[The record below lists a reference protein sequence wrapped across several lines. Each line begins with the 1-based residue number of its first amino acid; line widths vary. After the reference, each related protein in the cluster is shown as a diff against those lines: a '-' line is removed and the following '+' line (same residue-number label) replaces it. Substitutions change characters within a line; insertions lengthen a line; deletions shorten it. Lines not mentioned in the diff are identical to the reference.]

1 MPTYEYVCRA
11 CRHEF
16 ERFQPITSSPVR
28 TCPKC
33 GRKRV
38 ERKIGIGA
46 AVLFKGG
53 GFYETDYRSESYRK
67 TEEAE
72 KKESEKASE
81 KASEKKPADSAKP
94 TDSKVVPAPKETDK
108 PAQKAAA
115 ASTISESKS
124 QASTQIASQASV
136 QAPSQE
142 FRETP
147 AIPREK
153 QEKKSAREG
162 RGVGNLKQ
170 PAKTPS
176 RASKPARKTKK

>member
-72 KKESEKASE
+72 KKETE
-81 KASEKKPADSAKP
+81 KASEKKPAEIAKP
-94 TDSKVVPAPKETDK
+94 TDSKVVPVAKETDK
-108 PAQKAAA
+108 PAEKAAA

-124 QASTQIASQASV
+124 QASSQIASPAS
-136 QAPSQE
+136 
-142 FRETP
+142 RETP
-147 AIPREK
+147 AMPREK

-176 RASKPARKTKK
+176 RASKPARKTKNK

>member
-108 PAQKAAA
+108 PAEKAAA

-124 QASTQIASQASV
+124 QASSQAP
-136 QAPSQE
+136 AQE

-147 AIPREK
+147 TNPREK

-176 RASKPARKTKK
+176 RASKPARKTKNK

>member
-81 KASEKKPADSAKP
+81 KPSEKKPADSAKP

-108 PAQKAAA
+108 PAEKAAA

-124 QASTQIASQASV
+124 QASTQIASQASS
-136 QAPSQE
+136 QASS
-142 FRETP
+142 ETP

>member
-72 KKESEKASE
+72 KKETEKASE
-81 KASEKKPADSAKP
+81 KASEKKSADSAKP
-94 TDSKVVPAPKETDK
+94 TDNKVVPAPKETAK
-108 PAQKAAA
+108 PAEKAAA

-124 QASTQIASQASV
+124 QASSQASS
-136 QAPSQE
+136 QAPSPAS
-142 FRETP
+142 RETP
-147 AIPREK
+147 ANPREK

>member
-81 KASEKKPADSAKP
+81 KASDKKPADSAKP

-108 PAQKAAA
+108 PAEKAVA

-124 QASTQIASQASV
+124 QASTQASSPAS
-136 QAPSQE
+136 
-142 FRETP
+142 RETP
-147 AIPREK
+147 AMPREK

>member
-16 ERFQPITSSPVR
+16 ERFQPMTSSPVR

-81 KASEKKPADSAKP
+81 KAAEKKPADSAKP

-108 PAQKAAA
+108 PAEKAAA

-124 QASTQIASQASV
+124 QATTQASSQAS
-136 QAPSQE
+136 S
-142 FRETP
+142 ETP

>member
-72 KKESEKASE
+72 KKET
-81 KASEKKPADSAKP
+81 EKKPAEIAKP
-94 TDSKVVPAPKETDK
+94 TDSKVAPAAKETDK
-108 PAQKAAA
+108 PAEKAAV

-124 QASTQIASQASV
+124 QATTQI
-136 QAPSQE
+136 PK
-142 FRETP
+142 ETP

>member
-1 MPTYEYVCRA
+1 MPTYEYACRA

-72 KKESEKASE
+72 KKET
-81 KASEKKPADSAKP
+81 EKKPAEIAKP
-94 TDSKVVPAPKETDK
+94 TDSKVAPAAKETDK
-108 PAQKAAA
+108 PAEKAAV

-124 QASTQIASQASV
+124 QASSQASSP
-136 QAPSQE
+136 AS
-142 FRETP
+142 RETP
-147 AIPREK
+147 TIPREK

-176 RASKPARKTKK
+176 RASKPARKTKNK

>member
-94 TDSKVVPAPKETDK
+94 ADSKVVPAAKETDK
-108 PAQKAAA
+108 PAEKAATS
-115 ASTISESKS
+115 STITESKS
-124 QASTQIASQASV
+124 QATMQT
-136 QAPSQE
+136 P
-142 FRETP
+142 RETP
-147 AIPREK
+147 ANPREK

-170 PAKTPS
+170 QAKNPS
-176 RASKPARKTKK
+176 RASKPARKTKSK

>member
-81 KASEKKPADSAKP
+81 KKPADSAKP

-108 PAQKAAA
+108 PAEKAAA

-124 QASTQIASQASV
+124 QASTQI
-136 QAPSQE
+136 PK
-142 FRETP
+142 ETP
-147 AIPREK
+147 AMPREK

-170 PAKTPS
+170 PAKTLS
-176 RASKPARKTKK
+176 RASKPARKTKNK

>member
-16 ERFQPITSSPVR
+16 EQFQPITSSPVR

-81 KASEKKPADSAKP
+81 KASEKKPAESAKT
-94 TDSKVVPAPKETDK
+94 TDSKVAPAAKETDK
-108 PAQKAAA
+108 PAEKAAA

-124 QASTQIASQASV
+124 QASSQASGV
-136 QAPSQE
+136 S
-142 FRETP
+142 P
-147 AIPREK
+147 ANPREK

>member
-72 KKESEKASE
+72 KKESEKSSE
-81 KASEKKPADSAKP
+81 KPSEKKPADSAKP

-108 PAQKAAA
+108 PAEKAAA

-124 QASTQIASQASV
+124 QAATQI
-136 QAPSQE
+136 PK
-142 FRETP
+142 ETP
-147 AIPREK
+147 AMPREK

-176 RASKPARKTKK
+176 RASKPARKTKNK

>member
-72 KKESEKASE
+72 KKESEKASDR
-81 KASEKKPADSAKP
+81 KPADSAKP

-108 PAQKAAA
+108 PAEKAAA

-124 QASTQIASQASV
+124 QASSQTSA
-136 QAPSQE
+136 QAPSQAS
-142 FRETP
+142 RETP
-147 AIPREK
+147 AMPREK

-176 RASKPARKTKK
+176 RASKPARKTKNK

>member
-108 PAQKAAA
+108 PAEKAAA

-124 QASTQIASQASV
+124 QASTQI
-136 QAPSQE
+136 PK
-142 FRETP
+142 ETP
-147 AIPREK
+147 AMPREK

-176 RASKPARKTKK
+176 RASKPARKTKNK

>member
-72 KKESEKASE
+72 KKET
-81 KASEKKPADSAKP
+81 EKKPAESAKT
-94 TDSKVVPAPKETDK
+94 TDSKVAPAAKETDK
-108 PAQKAAA
+108 PAEKAAA

-124 QASTQIASQASV
+124 QASTQIASQAS
-136 QAPSQE
+136 
-142 FRETP
+142 RETP

-176 RASKPARKTKK
+176 RASKPARKIKK

>member
-81 KASEKKPADSAKP
+81 KPSEKKPADSAKP

-108 PAQKAAA
+108 PAEKAAA

-124 QASTQIASQASV
+124 QATTQASSQAS
-136 QAPSQE
+136 S
-142 FRETP
+142 ETP

>member
-108 PAQKAAA
+108 PAEKAAV

-124 QASTQIASQASV
+124 QASTQIASPAS
-136 QAPSQE
+136 
-142 FRETP
+142 RETP
-147 AIPREK
+147 AMPREK

-176 RASKPARKTKK
+176 RASKPARKTKNK

>member
-72 KKESEKASE
+72 KKESEKVSE
-81 KASEKKPADSAKP
+81 KTSEKKPAESAKT
-94 TDSKVVPAPKETDK
+94 TDSKVAPAAKETDK
-108 PAQKAAA
+108 PAEKAAA

-124 QASTQIASQASV
+124 QASTQIASQASG
-136 QAPSQE
+136 
-142 FRETP
+142 ETP
-147 AIPREK
+147 AMPREK

-176 RASKPARKTKK
+176 RASKPARKTKNK

>member
-72 KKESEKASE
+72 KKESEK
-81 KASEKKPADSAKP
+81 KPAEIAKP

-108 PAQKAAA
+108 PAEKAAV

-124 QASTQIASQASV
+124 QATTQI
-136 QAPSQE
+136 PK
-142 FRETP
+142 ETP

>member
-81 KASEKKPADSAKP
+81 KKPAEIAKP

-108 PAQKAAA
+108 PAEKAAA

-124 QASTQIASQASV
+124 QASTQI
-136 QAPSQE
+136 PK
-142 FRETP
+142 ETP
-147 AIPREK
+147 AMPREK

-176 RASKPARKTKK
+176 RASKPARKTKNK

>member
-72 KKESEKASE
+72 KKETE

-94 TDSKVVPAPKETDK
+94 TDSKVVPAAKETDK
-108 PAQKAAA
+108 PAEKAAA

-124 QASTQIASQASV
+124 QASTQI
-136 QAPSQE
+136 PK
-142 FRETP
+142 ETP
-147 AIPREK
+147 AMPREK

>member
-108 PAQKAAA
+108 PAEKAAA

-124 QASTQIASQASV
+124 QASSQV
-136 QAPSQE
+136 PSQE

-147 AIPREK
+147 TNPREK

>member
-108 PAQKAAA
+108 PAEKAAA

-124 QASTQIASQASV
+124 QASTQIASQA
-136 QAPSQE
+136 PSQA

-147 AIPREK
+147 TNPREK

-176 RASKPARKTKK
+176 RASKPARKTKNK

>member
-72 KKESEKASE
+72 KKESEKSSEKASE
-81 KASEKKPADSAKP
+81 KASDKKPADSAKP

-108 PAQKAAA
+108 PAEKAAA

-124 QASTQIASQASV
+124 QASTHIPSQASG
-136 QAPSQE
+136 
-142 FRETP
+142 ETP

>member
-72 KKESEKASE
+72 KKET
-81 KASEKKPADSAKP
+81 EKKPAEIAKP

-108 PAQKAAA
+108 PAEKAAA

-124 QASTQIASQASV
+124 QATSQIASQ
-136 QAPSQE
+136 PS
-142 FRETP
+142 RETP
-147 AIPREK
+147 AMPREK

>member
-81 KASEKKPADSAKP
+81 KPSEKKPADSAKP

-108 PAQKAAA
+108 PAEKAAA

-124 QASTQIASQASV
+124 QATSQI
-136 QAPSQE
+136 PK
-142 FRETP
+142 ETP
-147 AIPREK
+147 TIPREK

-176 RASKPARKTKK
+176 RASKPARKTKNK

>member
-72 KKESEKASE
+72 KKET
-81 KASEKKPADSAKP
+81 EKKPAEIAKP

-108 PAQKAAA
+108 PAEKAAA

-124 QASTQIASQASV
+124 QATTQASSQAS
-136 QAPSQE
+136 S
-142 FRETP
+142 ETP

>member
-72 KKESEKASE
+72 KKESEKSSEKASE
-81 KASEKKPADSAKP
+81 KASDKKPADSAKP

-108 PAQKAAA
+108 PAEKAAA

-124 QASTQIASQASV
+124 QATSQI
-136 QAPSQE
+136 PK
-142 FRETP
+142 ETP
-147 AIPREK
+147 TIPREK
-153 QEKKSAREG
+153 QEKKSARAG

>member
-108 PAQKAAA
+108 PAEKAAA
-115 ASTISESKS
+115 ASTLSESKS
-124 QASTQIASQASV
+124 QASSQV
-136 QAPSQE
+136 PSQE

-147 AIPREK
+147 TNPREK

>member
-72 KKESEKASE
+72 KKETEKE
-81 KASEKKPADSAKP
+81 KELS
-94 TDSKVVPAPKETDK
+94 V
-108 PAQKAAA
+108 AAILTFMHIRA
-115 ASTISESKS
+115 NKHRYTYMHKYIPLSPPPSYAC
-124 QASTQIASQASV
+124 QFSV
-136 QAPSQE
+136 
-142 FRETP
+142 
-147 AIPREK
+147 
-153 QEKKSAREG
+153 G
-162 RGVGNLKQ
+162 RIQ
-170 PAKTPS
+170 
-176 RASKPARKTKK
+176 

>member
-72 KKESEKASE
+72 KKET
-81 KASEKKPADSAKP
+81 EKKPAESAKT

-108 PAQKAAA
+108 PAEKAAA

-124 QASTQIASQASV
+124 QASTQI
-136 QAPSQE
+136 PK
-142 FRETP
+142 ETP
-147 AIPREK
+147 AMPREK

>member
-72 KKESEKASE
+72 KKET
-81 KASEKKPADSAKP
+81 EKKPAEIAKT
-94 TDSKVVPAPKETDK
+94 TDSKVAPAAKETDK
-108 PAQKAAA
+108 PAEKAAA

-124 QASTQIASQASV
+124 QATTQIASQASGK
-136 QAPSQE
+136 
-142 FRETP
+142 TP

>member
-72 KKESEKASE
+72 KKET
-81 KASEKKPADSAKP
+81 EKKPAEIAKP

-108 PAQKAAA
+108 PAEKAAA

-124 QASTQIASQASV
+124 QASTQIASQA
-136 QAPSQE
+136 PSQE

-147 AIPREK
+147 TNPREK

-176 RASKPARKTKK
+176 RASKPARKTKNK

>member
-81 KASEKKPADSAKP
+81 KPSEKKPADSAKP
-94 TDSKVVPAPKETDK
+94 TDSEVVPAPKETDK
-108 PAQKAAA
+108 PAEKAVA

-124 QASTQIASQASV
+124 QASTQIASQASSP
-136 QAPSQE
+136 AS
-142 FRETP
+142 RETP
-147 AIPREK
+147 AMPREK

>member
-72 KKESEKASE
+72 KKET
-81 KASEKKPADSAKP
+81 EKKPAEIAKP
-94 TDSKVVPAPKETDK
+94 TDSKVAPAAKETDK
-108 PAQKAAA
+108 PAEKAAV

-124 QASTQIASQASV
+124 QASSQASSP
-136 QAPSQE
+136 AS
-142 FRETP
+142 RETP
-147 AIPREK
+147 TIPREK

-176 RASKPARKTKK
+176 RASKPARKTKNK

>member
-72 KKESEKASE
+72 KKETEKASEKASE
-81 KASEKKPADSAKP
+81 KAAEKKPADSAKP

-108 PAQKAAA
+108 PAEKAAA

-124 QASTQIASQASV
+124 QATTQASSQAS
-136 QAPSQE
+136 S
-142 FRETP
+142 ETP

>member
-72 KKESEKASE
+72 KKETEKASE

-108 PAQKAAA
+108 PAEKAAA

-124 QASTQIASQASV
+124 QATTQIASQASGK
-136 QAPSQE
+136 
-142 FRETP
+142 TP